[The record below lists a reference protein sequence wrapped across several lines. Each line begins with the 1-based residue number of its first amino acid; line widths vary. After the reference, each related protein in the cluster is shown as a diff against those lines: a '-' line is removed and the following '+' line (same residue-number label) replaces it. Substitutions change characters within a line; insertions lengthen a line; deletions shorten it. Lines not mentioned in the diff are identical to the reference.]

1 MNGYTGALLAM
12 QFGNG
17 EACQCSGE
25 LETYDGFSTAII
37 PWNVALD
44 SSIYLHELQR
54 I

>member
-1 MNGYTGALLAM
+1 MNGYTGLPAM

-37 PWNVALD
+37 TWNVTLR
-44 SSIYLHELQR
+44 SSIYLHDLQGV
-54 I
+54 